1 LTHSPNFAREYT
13 LNRWLWHALDWLY
26 PPVCAACSTP
36 GYRLCND
43 CLKKVKI
50 INQQK
55 VCPVCGIPQ
64 TEFRVCDECE
74 GAPPAF
80 TAVRSWGVYED
91 PLRSTIHRLKYHSD
105 LGVSQDLAGQL
116 SRLLS
121 QMSWSID
128 LVTPVPLSAERQRQ
142 RGYNQAS
149 LLARWVSLAKKIR
162 CETKALIRVKDTPS
176 QVGLTG
182 HERRRN
188 VSGAFIAEPRVVDG
202 KSILVIDDVATTGA
216 TMQACA
222 IALIGA
228 GAARVYGLTLAR
240 AGHIYLS

>member
-1 LTHSPNFAREYT
+1 LTHSPNFARQYT
-13 LNRWLWHALDWLY
+13 FQRWLWHALDWMY

-36 GYRLCND
+36 GSRLCSD
-43 CLKKVKI
+43 CVTKVKI

-55 VCPVCGIPQ
+55 VCPICGVPQ
-64 TEFRVCDECE
+64 PEFLVCDECE
-74 GAPPAF
+74 AAPPAF

-105 LGVSQDLAGQL
+105 LGVSQDLAGHL

-121 QMSWSID
+121 QMTWKID
-128 LVTPVPLSAERQRQ
+128 RIIPVPLSAERQRQ

-149 LLARWVSLAKKIR
+149 LLARWVSLTNNIR
-162 CETKALIRVKDTPS
+162 FDTNALNRVKDTTS

-182 HERRRN
+182 AERRRN
-188 VSGAFIAEPRVVDG
+188 VAGAFTAEPRIVVG

-222 IALIGA
+222 KALMTA
-228 GAARVYGLTLAR
+228 GAVSVYGLTLAR
-240 AGHIYLS
+240 AGHIHLS